1 MKAAAIKTVGKATA
15 ERLSGQGAG
24 WGRAAAAA
32 MVTGA
37 ATAVLTYK
45 LLRGNSD

>member
-15 ERLSGQGAG
+15 ERLSGEGAG
-24 WGRAAAAA
+24 WGRAVTAS
-32 MVTGA
+32 VITGA

-45 LLRGNSD
+45 LLRGSSD